1 MYSAVFSL
9 PGHSLI
15 QKMEEEEEEE
25 KRRGRGKGKGR

>member
-15 QKMEEEEEEE
+15 QKMEEEEEE